1 MRRDE
6 LVKVLHTISDI
17 SEAARSMIP
26 ALTHNATKRDADL
39 LARLA
44 DDLIDAET
52 TIARFVR

>member
-6 LVKVLHTISDI
+6 LVKVLLTISDI

-26 ALTHNATKRDADL
+26 ALSHNATKRDADL

-52 TIARFVR
+52 TRFVK